1 MPAGCG
7 SIRMVQG
14 QSCGKKKKTKVT
26 DQAFICVQIMQLWVQ
41 WVVRIVYSSLNAD
54 GSSVYCLVLGHD
66 HFSPT
71 GPRIFFVV
79 NCRMA
84 VFFIRV

>member
-1 MPAGCG
+1 
-7 SIRMVQG
+7 MVQE
-14 QSCGKKKKTKVT
+14 QSGGKKKKTTVI

-41 WVVRIVYSSLNAD
+41 RVVRIGYSSLNAD

-71 GPRIFFVV
+71 GPRIFVV
-79 NCRMA
+79 AKRRMA